1 MNVLRWLMAGGFVV
15 PALLQAQSPK
25 PARITGTVFDSTR
38 SAPLTAASVD
48 VILADDPSRLW
59 RTTTD
64 SNGSFRLDSMSA
76 GRFVVS
82 VTHPR
87 LDSLGVQQLS
97 QGVTLRGGDNE
108 RVRLVVPSAL
118 TLIRRVCGDTVAAE
132 RSGYVRGIMRDAEQ
146 GMRPVPGEVQLRWM
160 ELSLGEAGMVR
171 SMVSLQARAD
181 DEGRFTACGVPV
193 DGSLQV
199 RAWHGGDSTGVLELQ
214 VPDNGMLLHDFAVG
228 RSRLVT
234 TVVRDSWVGDPT
246 VGGGARID
254 SATSVA
260 SDTTG
265 FEAVVKRGNATL
277 RATATRA
284 DGSPLADARVTM
296 WGTGVEQRT
305 SAAGQYVLP
314 ELPTGSHMLDVRAV
328 GFAPVRRVVDV
339 LPGDSTR
346 VSLALDKP
354 VVLNPIRVT
363 SNRPSFGLTQ
373 FEQNRKSYGAGRFI
387 TPEMLEARPPI
398 RTTDVFRAIPGTRVV
413 PGPFGDR
420 VIMRSMTMAS
430 WCTPD
435 LWIDGMRAVNDV
447 PLEMLVS
454 PQDLLAVEVYTGGAA
469 LPAQYTGLSGCGA
482 ILLYTGV
489 RGKAKR

>member
-1 MNVLRWLMAGGFVV
+1 MNGLRWLMAGGFVI
-15 PALLQAQSPK
+15 PALLQAQSSK
-25 PARITGTVFDSTR
+25 PARIAGSVFDSTLN
-38 SAPLTAASVD
+38 APMVAASVD

-59 RTTTD
+59 RATTD
-64 SNGSFRLDSMSA
+64 DKGNFRLDSLGA

-97 QGVTLRGGDNE
+97 QGVTLRSGDNE

-132 RSGYVRGIMRDAEQ
+132 RSGYVRGVLRDAEQ

-214 VPDNGMLLHDFAVG
+214 VPENGMLLHDFAVG

-234 TVVRDSWVGDPT
+234 TIVRDSWVGDPT
-246 VGGGARID
+246 VGGGARVD
-254 SATSVA
+254 TATSGA

-277 RATATRA
+277 RATAIRA

-296 WGTGVEQRT
+296 WGTGVEPRT

-354 VVLNPIRVT
+354 VVLNAVRT
-363 SNRPSFGLTQ
+363 TANRPSFGLTQ
-373 FEQNRKSYGAGRFI
+373 FEQNRKSYGTGRFI

-398 RTTDVFRAIPGTRVV
+398 RTTDVFRTIPGTRVV

-454 PQDLLAVEVYTGGAA
+454 PQDLLAVEVYAGGAA

-482 ILLYTGV
+482 ILLYTGA